1 MSRHR
6 SMTRRTFLAR
16 SAALAAI
23 PYVVPSGARGADG
36 SVAPSERI
44 TMGAIGIGG
53 RGTYDLQWFMR
64 NPDVRFVAM
73 CDARRDRREAAKALV
88 DQAYGNTD
96 CATYI
101 DPREMLARD
110 DIDAVL
116 IATSDRWHAM
126 ASIMAMRAGKDVFSE
141 KPCAMNVGESQ
152 ALAETAREF
161 GRIFQAGTQR
171 RSEPNFVFIVQL
183 ARLGYLGKLKTLTAH
198 IVHGFAPHVWL
209 PAQPEPPKDEVDYDL
224 YLGPV
229 PWHPYNR
236 GYVDSR
242 HAHADLWAGGL
253 HEWGAH
259 TFDLCQFANDTAHT
273 GPVEFVYPNNDTSE
287 GLTARYANGVE
298 LVMTASG
305 FPGTCGVRFTGEDGV
320 TECSDGHDPTATPAS
335 LLGERDRILRD
346 YVAKTRRSLDH
357 VRDFLDC
364 VKSGRQPIANADVAR
379 KAHNICHVG
388 AICMALKRDLR
399 WDPDREEFIG
409 DDEANRMRFRA
420 NRAPWVL

>member
-1 MSRHR
+1 
-6 SMTRRTFLAR
+6 
-16 SAALAAI
+16 
-23 PYVVPSGARGADG
+23 
-36 SVAPSERI
+36 
-44 TMGAIGIGG
+44 MGAIGIGG

-64 NPDVRFVAM
+64 NPDMRFVAM
-73 CDARRDRREAAKALV
+73 CDARRDRREAAKAVV
-88 DQAYGNTD
+88 DQAYGNAD

-141 KPCAMNVGESQ
+141 KPCAMNVGESR
-152 ALAETAREF
+152 ALAETAKEYARVY
-161 GRIFQAGTQR
+161 QAGTQR

-198 IVHGFAPHVWL
+198 IVHGFSPHVWL

-242 HAHADLWAGGL
+242 HAHADMWAGGL

-259 TFDLCQFANDTAHT
+259 TFDLCQFANDTALT

-298 LVMTASG
+298 LVMTASASG
-305 FPGTCGVRFTGEDGV
+305 NLRRPVRGRGWGHRVLGRPQPNGDAGVAAGRAGPDPPGLCRQDAPLAGPCARLPGLREVA
-320 TECSDGHDPTATPAS
+320 PPAHR
-335 LLGERDRILRD
+335 ERRDRAQGPQHLSCRSHLHGPEARCE
-346 YVAKTRRSLDH
+346 VGPGSRGVHRR
-357 VRDFLDC
+357 
-364 VKSGRQPIANADVAR
+364 
-379 KAHNICHVG
+379 
-388 AICMALKRDLR
+388 
-399 WDPDREEFIG
+399 
-409 DDEANRMRFRA
+409 
-420 NRAPWVL
+420 